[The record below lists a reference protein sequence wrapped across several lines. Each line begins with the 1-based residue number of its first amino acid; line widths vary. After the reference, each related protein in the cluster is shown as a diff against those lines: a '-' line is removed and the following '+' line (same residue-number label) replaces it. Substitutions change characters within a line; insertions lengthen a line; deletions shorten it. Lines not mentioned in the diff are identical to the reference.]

1 MSRLDA
7 GAEESRAAHSHAIG
21 PVQGRRWLCACAC
34 ARADARAHK
43 KDPWTHR
50 VADSILASRRG
61 LVHTLA
67 PVVDTVR
74 HITTAPLGHLSLCC
88 PPLLPSRLSQI
99 HLTAAMSTTANASTE
114 TDLVDPKAADAPSPA
129 PHKADAEPQG
139 DSRKR
144 KRRIADD
151 DDGDADDIAL
161 DKVGDAKPERTSAA
175 HDADA
180 AQGTK
185 AIAATAA
192 AGADDELAALRRELQ
207 QMAKAKADAEA
218 RLAAETKARLAAE
231 TRRAGRG
238 RAGADAAEDA
248 RVIEPLPDEPWAMS
262 AERRGALVDEAGRV
276 LAAAEEHWRRLDA
289 AQREAMEAAGPTR
302 ADRAR
307 AKTAGITQASMWVR
321 AWGFIHYHM
330 ACLYKET
337 IAGGRAARV
346 GRGVPTDPDELAE
359 AEARANASLVV
370 ERIRMARFFHD
381 TARRFHEQFAPP
393 VDARG
398 CPIRPQMASMP
409 SRHVRTVALSHPALA
424 AAAVGPE
431 VAEIAALPD
440 NARRKASARGA
451 AAAKG
456 SPSVSSSGSS
466 STVTSPRPAAK
477 RARTAKAPPAKPR
490 RMSARDFI
498 DDEVD
503 EDEDDD
509 EEDESPHEE
518 EEDDEEE
525 GEDLGEEE
533 EENDDDG
540 EEQEEDAQE
549 DDRSSRKRKMAL
561 LAAKAQAARSR
572 RR

>member
-1 MSRLDA
+1 
-7 GAEESRAAHSHAIG
+7 
-21 PVQGRRWLCACAC
+21 
-34 ARADARAHK
+34 
-43 KDPWTHR
+43 
-50 VADSILASRRG
+50 
-61 LVHTLA
+61 
-67 PVVDTVR
+67 
-74 HITTAPLGHLSLCC
+74 
-88 PPLLPSRLSQI
+88 
-99 HLTAAMSTTANASTE
+99 MSTIANPSTE
-114 TDLVDPKAADAPSPA
+114 ADLVDPKASDLLSPSPPA
-129 PHKADAEPQG
+129 LHTPGAEPQG

-151 DDGDADDIAL
+151 DDDVDADDADDDNSTL
-161 DKVGDAKPERTSAA
+161 NKGADAKPERTSAA
-175 HDADA
+175 QDADTTQA
-180 AQGTK
+180 TR
-185 AIAATAA
+185 AIPATTA

-238 RAGADAAEDA
+238 RADAAEDA

-440 NARRKASARGA
+440 NARRKASAR

-456 SPSVSSSGSS
+456 SPSASSSASS

-498 DDEVD
+498 DDEV
-503 EDEDDD
+503 EDDD
-509 EEDESPHEE
+509 DGEEDESPQE
-518 EEDDEEE
+518 EEDEDEEEE

-533 EENDDDG
+533 ENDDDG
-540 EEQEEDAQE
+540 EQEEDAQE

-561 LAAKAQAARSR
+561 LAAKAQAAKSR

>member
-1 MSRLDA
+1 MSATTKPATEADIANSKA
-7 GAEESRAAHSHAIG
+7 G
-21 PVQGRRWLCACAC
+21 
-34 ARADARAHK
+34 D
-43 KDPWTHR
+43 
-50 VADSILASRRG
+50 
-61 LVHTLA
+61 
-67 PVVDTVR
+67 
-74 HITTAPLGHLSLCC
+74 
-88 PPLLPSRLSQI
+88 LPS
-99 HLTAAMSTTANASTE
+99 
-114 TDLVDPKAADAPSPA
+114 PSPLA
-129 PHKADAEPQG
+129 LQKADAEPQG

-151 DDGDADDIAL
+151 DDADDADDDSVL
-161 DKVGDAKPERTSAA
+161 AKDGNAEPERTMAT
-175 HDADA
+175 HGADT

-185 AIAATAA
+185 ATT
-192 AGADDELAALRRELQ
+192 GADDELAALRRELQ

-248 RVIEPLPDEPWAMS
+248 RIIEPLPDEPWAMS
-262 AERRGALVDEAGRV
+262 TERRGALVDEAGRV

-307 AKTAGITQASMWVR
+307 AKAAGVTQASMWVR

-431 VAEIAALPD
+431 VAEIAAMPD
-440 NARRKASARGA
+440 NARRKASARGGA
-451 AAAKG
+451 VAKG
-456 SPSVSSSGSS
+456 SPSATSSASS
-466 STVTSPRPAAK
+466 STATSPRPAAK
-477 RARTAKAPPAKPR
+477 RARTTKAPPAKPR

-503 EDEDDD
+503 DDEDDED
-509 EEDESPHEE
+509 DESPQ
-518 EEDDEEE
+518 EDDEDEEEE
-525 GEDLGEEE
+525 GEDLDD
-533 EENDDDG
+533 EENEDDNDG

-561 LAAKAQAARSR
+561 LAAKAQAAKSR

>member
-1 MSRLDA
+1 MS
-7 GAEESRAAHSHAIG
+7 AIIK
-21 PVQGRRWLCACAC
+21 PA
-34 ARADARAHK
+34 
-43 KDPWTHR
+43 
-50 VADSILASRRG
+50 
-61 LVHTLA
+61 
-67 PVVDTVR
+67 
-74 HITTAPLGHLSLCC
+74 
-88 PPLLPSRLSQI
+88 
-99 HLTAAMSTTANASTE
+99 TE
-114 TDLVDPKAADAPSPA
+114 PDLVDPKKASDMPVSSSPA
-129 PHKADAEPQG
+129 LHKADAEPQG

-151 DDGDADDIAL
+151 DDADDDDDDNSGL
-161 DKVGDAKPERTSAA
+161 DKDGNAKSERTSAT
-175 HDADA
+175 HDDDA
-180 AQGTK
+180 PQSTK
-185 AIAATAA
+185 AITGATASE
-192 AGADDELAALRRELQ
+192 ADDELAALRRELQ

-231 TRRAGRG
+231 TRRVGRG
-238 RAGADAAEDA
+238 RAGADAADDA

-431 VAEIAALPD
+431 VAEIAAMPD

-456 SPSVSSSGSS
+456 SPSAPSSASS
-466 STVTSPRPAAK
+466 STATSPRPAAK

-503 EDEDDD
+503 DDD
-509 EEDESPHEE
+509 DDGEEDESPQEEDEE
-518 EEDDEEE
+518 EEEEE
-525 GEDLGEEE
+525 GEGLDDEG
-533 EENDDDG
+533 NDDDDDDDEG
-540 EEQEEDAQE
+540 QEDDAQE
-549 DDRSSRKRKMAL
+549 DDRGSRKRKMAL
-561 LAAKAQAARSR
+561 LAAKAQAAKSR